1 MGDDEEGDT
10 KKKKKNSS
18 KYNYTFGDTYPGVN
32 FGHKQCMYL
41 KPGLPVPAN
50 MGWLWNATDVPGLKF
65 RRGWCPGLV
74 GKSVAKLMTFKC
86 ARGGQ
91 DKDKNK
97 KKKKKGSRPGADVG
111 GGDSEPDEPLEAK
124 PALKVQR
131 KGDVFT
137 IQVNP
142 LKDLTD
148 IAPNE
153 DPYVDCDPMVF
164 KIIKKR
170 SPEEQAKV
178 EARKMVKLK
187 KQRDADIR
195 KALSEA
201 VEDICKCAYMDVFC
215 NDLSA
220 IDRVIDSCPAF
231 KEPDCV
237 CKEESLSS
245 LSSNATWDIEYTP
258 PFGCF
263 DLSPRKRKA
272 FIHVETQYIPA
283 DAGIVEPPPK
293 PKCKRSCAS
302 LRPKR
307 PKRSC
312 CGRCS

>member
-1 MGDDEEGDT
+1 
-10 KKKKKNSS
+10 
-18 KYNYTFGDTYPGVN
+18 
-32 FGHKQCMYL
+32 
-41 KPGLPVPAN
+41 
-50 MGWLWNATDVPGLKF
+50 MGWLWNATDVPGIKGKPPITM
-65 RRGWCPGLV
+65 RRGWSPGV
-74 GKSVAKLMTFKC
+74 IGKSVAKTMTFKF
-86 ARGGQ
+86 ARGGP

-97 KKKKKGSRPGADVG
+97 KKKKKGTRGPGADVG
-111 GGDSEPDEPLEAK
+111 GGDSEPEEPLEPK

-148 IAPNE
+148 IMPNE

-187 KQRDADIR
+187 KQRDAEIR
-195 KALSEA
+195 KALAEA
-201 VEDICKCAYMDVFC
+201 VEDICKCAYMDVYC

-231 KEPDCV
+231 KDPECI
-237 CKEESLSS
+237 CQEESLSS

-263 DLSPRKRKA
+263 DLAPRKRKM

-283 DAGIVEPPPK
+283 DAGIVEPPPPK
-293 PKCKRSCAS
+293 PRCKRSCAS
-302 LRPKR
+302 IRPRKR
-307 PKRSC
+307 ISKKSC
-312 CGRCS
+312 CGPCGV